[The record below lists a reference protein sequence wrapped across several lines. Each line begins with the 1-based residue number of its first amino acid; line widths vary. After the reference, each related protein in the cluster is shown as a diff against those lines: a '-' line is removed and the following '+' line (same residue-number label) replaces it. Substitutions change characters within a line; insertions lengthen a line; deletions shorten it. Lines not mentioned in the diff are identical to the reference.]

1 MIKNEYEK
9 KIALKLKQIREVHH
23 LSKAGMAAKLG
34 IHLES
39 YCRNE
44 NSIRTPHVST
54 LYNVGNDLNISLDW
68 LVMDKGEMYYKEK
81 VEEKKTEPQMTG
93 NLSQSTDMKE
103 LLDHMEKIPL
113 LRFEMMSHFY
123 KFKEEHSALV
133 EKTMIPV
140 PEENVNP

>member
-81 VEEKKTEPQMTG
+81 VKERKTETDIAE
-93 NLSQSTDMKE
+93 NRSLSTDMKE
-103 LLDHMEKIPL
+103 LLGHMEKIPL

-123 KFKEEHSALV
+123 KFKEEHSELV
-133 EKTMIPV
+133 EKAMKPIPG
-140 PEENVNP
+140 ENVNL